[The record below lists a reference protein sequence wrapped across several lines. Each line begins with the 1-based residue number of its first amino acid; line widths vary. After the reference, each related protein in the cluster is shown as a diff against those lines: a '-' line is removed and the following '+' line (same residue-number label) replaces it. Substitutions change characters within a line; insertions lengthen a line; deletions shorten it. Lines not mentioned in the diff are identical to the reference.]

1 MSFSQTDFLFL
12 TMPNTLSKEERLKSQ
27 KQIELLFEKGSAITK
42 FPFKLLYLSSNE
54 ENASSI
60 RAGFVVP
67 KRNFKSAVKRNR
79 IKRLLR
85 EAYRTDKPLYFNN
98 IEGKYALMILYLGKE
113 MPTFDRV
120 EKGIKQL
127 LASFIEKTSHEESK

>member
-1 MSFSQTDFLFL
+1 
-12 TMPNTLSKEERLKSQ
+12 MPNTLSKEERLKSQ